1 MVFKKFSTVLAVAV
15 AVVAAFSN
23 GVDSVSASSLPRV
36 HAGVHRTL
44 RAQGTVN
51 LIVTMKEGTEKT
63 LSTVKEAAFSDR
75 GEQIASMVDALE
87 QSAKNSQNAVTS
99 LLSQE
104 AATSEPLFKST
115 TSFWVSNQVFIE
127 EATFELVEKL
137 SQVDSILEIR
147 EEVVIKLR
155 KPVVSDAIASNFTT
169 EAASTAAITAP
180 TNPKWGVK
188 KIQAS
193 DVWTTGNLGQDVN
206 VGIIDTGVRSTHV
219 ALKDSFLGDFGWYD
233 PEKKAAAPYD
243 PDGHGTHT
251 TGTVA
256 GGNGVGVAPGAK
268 WLHCKGCRTDDCT
281 ESDLLACAQF
291 MTCPTNP
298 AGTKKD
304 CSKAPRVINNS
315 WAGDQGDTFFNAAV
329 KTWVAAGII
338 PVFANGNSGSK
349 CSTAESPG
357 DVSDVITVG
366 ATDSTD
372 TLADFSSRGPSIGGL
387 LKPDISAPGVRVYS
401 ASWVDDSSYRY
412 ESGTSM
418 AAPHVTGAIALL
430 LSAKPTLTYTQVKN
444 LLYTTADRSGLGAT
458 GQTCGGT
465 SDSKFP
471 NNQYG
476 NGRLNI
482 LTAVKK

>member
-1 MVFKKFSTVLAVAV
+1 MVLKKFITILAVIASL
-15 AVVAAFSN
+15 AHEA
-23 GVDSVSASSLPRV
+23 GASSLPRV

-51 LIVTMKEGTEKT
+51 LIVTMKDGTEKT
-63 LSTVKEAAFSDR
+63 LSSVKEAEFSSR
-75 GEQIASMVDALE
+75 GQQIASMVDSLE
-87 QSAKNSQNAVTS
+87 QSARDSQKAVAS
-99 LLSQE
+99 VLSQE
-104 AATSEPLFKST
+104 ASTLEPLFAST
-115 TSFWVSNQVFIE
+115 TSFWISNQVFIE
-127 EATFELVEKL
+127 GATFELVEKL
-137 SQVDSILEIR
+137 AQTESILELR
-147 EEVVIKLR
+147 EEIVIPLR
-155 KPVVSDAIASNFTT
+155 KPVVGASSNATSEATT
-169 EAASTAAITAP
+169 EAIAAP

-193 DVWTTGNLGQDVN
+193 DVWATGNLGQNIN
-206 VGIIDTGVRSTHV
+206 VGVIDTGVRSTHV
-219 ALKDSFLGDFGWYD
+219 ALKDSFLGAYGWYD
-233 PEKKAAAPYD
+233 PEKKTADPYD

-256 GGNGVGVAPGAK
+256 GGNGIGVAPGAK
-268 WLHCKGCRTDDCT
+268 WLHCKGCRTDECT

-298 AGTKKD
+298 VGTKKD

-315 WAGDQGDTFFNAAV
+315 WAGDQGDTFFTAAIQA
-329 KTWVAAGII
+329 WVTAGII
-338 PVFANGNSGSK
+338 PVFANGNSGSA

-357 DVSDVITVG
+357 DVSNAITVG

-372 TLADFSSRGPSIGGL
+372 TLADFSSRGPSLAGL

-401 ASWVDDSSYRY
+401 ASWVDDVSYRY

-418 AAPHVTGAIALL
+418 AAPHVSGAIALL
-430 LSAKPTLTYTQVKN
+430 LSAKPALTYAQVKS
-444 LLYTTADRSGLGAT
+444 LLYATTDRSSLGAT

-465 SDSKFP
+465 ADSKFP

-476 NGRLNI
+476 YGRMNI
-482 LTAVKK
+482 LAAINK